1 MFYKFN
7 TFNIKKK
14 WVIELKNN
22 RVKALLIFIMA
33 TGILALLAL
42 WSYNNVLNKD
52 SSKDYGSSIIS
63 YINEV
68 ESKNAYI
75 QFDTGS
81 DSYMYLLYNKD
92 GEAVIEL
99 SDGGIGVYKSDNKLI
114 TLTEDKVIE
123 ISDLN
128 PLAFIK
134 AMVNVATTNDGCS
147 VTLSQEEDDE
157 IYTISVDGKENIQ
170 KIYDTLGD
178 SEYTTRSMEM
188 LETGFEDAAGV
199 SMIAEVVKN
208 DSGAFGAT
216 LSTIYKSADTEIK
229 EDERY
234 YSWKFDGYLETMD
247 WGLSEAWY
255 TEDMSN
261 TEAWH
266 TLMSDTISEVA
277 DNMSTYISSLQDEVD
292 NGGSTSEEN

>member
-1 MFYKFN
+1 MKSGKI
-7 TFNIKKK
+7 T
-14 WVIELKNN
+14 
-22 RVKALLIFIMA
+22 ALLLFVLA
-33 TGILALLAL
+33 VGILVLLAL
-42 WSYNNVLNKD
+42 WSYNRTLNGSD
-52 SSKDYGSSIIS
+52 IEDYGKIITD
-63 YINEV
+63 YIDEV

-81 DSYMYLLYNKD
+81 DSYMYLLYNKN

-99 SDGGIGVYKSDNKLI
+99 SNGGIGVYKSDNKLI
-114 TLTEDKVIE
+114 TLTEDEVVE

-134 AMVNVATTNDGCS
+134 AMANVAITNDGCS
-147 VTLSQEEDDE
+147 ITLSQEEDDE
-157 IYTISVDGKENIQ
+157 IYTISVDGIENIQ
-170 KIYDTLGD
+170 RIYDTLGD

-188 LETGFEDAAGV
+188 LETGFDDAAGIT
-199 SMIAEVVKN
+199 MIAEVVKN
-208 DSGAFGAT
+208 DTGAFGAT

-247 WGLSEAWY
+247 WSLSEAWY
-255 TEDMSN
+255 TEDISN
-261 TEAWH
+261 TEAWN

-292 NGGSTSEEN
+292 NGGNTSEEN

>member
-1 MFYKFN
+1 MKSGKI
-7 TFNIKKK
+7 T
-14 WVIELKNN
+14 
-22 RVKALLIFIMA
+22 ALLLFVLA
-33 TGILALLAL
+33 VGILVLLAL
-42 WSYNNVLNKD
+42 WSYNRTLNGSD
-52 SSKDYGSSIIS
+52 IDDYGKIITD
-63 YINEV
+63 YIDEV

-81 DSYMYLLYNKD
+81 DSYMYLLYNKN

-99 SDGGIGVYKSDNKLI
+99 SNGGIGVYKSDNKLI
-114 TLTEDKVIE
+114 TLTEDEVVE

-134 AMVNVATTNDGCS
+134 AMANVAITNDGCS
-147 VTLSQEEDDE
+147 ITLSQEEDDE

-170 KIYDTLGD
+170 KIYDTLED

-188 LETGFEDAAGV
+188 LETGFDDAAGIT
-199 SMIAEVVKN
+199 MIAEVVKN
-208 DSGAFGAT
+208 DTGAFGAT

-247 WGLSEAWY
+247 WSLSEAWY
-255 TEDMSN
+255 TEDISN
-261 TEAWH
+261 TEAWN

-292 NGGSTSEEN
+292 NGGNTSEEN

>member
-1 MFYKFN
+1 MKSGKI
-7 TFNIKKK
+7 T
-14 WVIELKNN
+14 
-22 RVKALLIFIMA
+22 ALLLFVLA
-33 TGILALLAL
+33 VGILVLLAL
-42 WSYNNVLNKD
+42 WSYNRTLNESD
-52 SSKDYGSSIIS
+52 IEDYGKIITY
-63 YINEV
+63 YIDEV

-81 DSYMYLLYNKD
+81 DSYMYLLYNKN

-99 SDGGIGVYKSDNKLI
+99 SNGGIGVYKSDNKLI
-114 TLTEDKVIE
+114 TLTEDEVVE

-134 AMVNVATTNDGCS
+134 AMANVAITNDGCS
-147 VTLSQEEDDE
+147 ITLSQEEDDE

-170 KIYDTLGD
+170 RIYDTLGD

-188 LETGFEDAAGV
+188 LETGFDDAAGIT
-199 SMIAEVVKN
+199 MITEVVKN
-208 DSGAFGAT
+208 DTGAFGAT

-247 WGLSEAWY
+247 WSLSEAWY
-255 TEDMSN
+255 TEDISN
-261 TEAWH
+261 TEAWN

-292 NGGSTSEEN
+292 NGGNTSEEN

>member
-1 MFYKFN
+1 MKSGKI
-7 TFNIKKK
+7 T
-14 WVIELKNN
+14 
-22 RVKALLIFIMA
+22 ALLLFVLA
-33 TGILALLAL
+33 VGILVLLAL
-42 WSYNNVLNKD
+42 WSYNRTLNESD
-52 SSKDYGSSIIS
+52 IEDYGKIITD
-63 YINEV
+63 YIDEV

-81 DSYMYLLYNKD
+81 DSYMYLLYNKN

-99 SDGGIGVYKSDNKLI
+99 SNGGIGVYKSDNKLI
-114 TLTEDKVIE
+114 TLTEDEVVE

-134 AMVNVATTNDGCS
+134 AMANVAITNDGCS
-147 VTLSQEEDDE
+147 ITLSQEEDDE

-170 KIYDTLGD
+170 RIYGTLGD
-178 SEYTTRSMEM
+178 YEYTTRSMEM
-188 LETGFEDAAGV
+188 LETGFDDAAGIT
-199 SMIAEVVKN
+199 MIAEVVKN
-208 DSGAFGAT
+208 DTGAFGAT

-247 WGLSEAWY
+247 WSLSEAWY
-255 TEDMSN
+255 TEDISN
-261 TEAWH
+261 TEAWN

-292 NGGSTSEEN
+292 NGGNTSEEN

>member
-1 MFYKFN
+1 MKSGKI
-7 TFNIKKK
+7 T
-14 WVIELKNN
+14 
-22 RVKALLIFIMA
+22 ALLLFVLA
-33 TGILALLAL
+33 VGILVLLAL
-42 WSYNNVLNKD
+42 WSYNRTLNESD
-52 SSKDYGSSIIS
+52 IEDYGKIITD
-63 YINEV
+63 YIDEV

-81 DSYMYLLYNKD
+81 DSYMYLLYNKN

-99 SDGGIGVYKSDNKLI
+99 SNGGIGVYKSDNKLI
-114 TLTEDKVIE
+114 TLTEDEVVE

-134 AMVNVATTNDGCS
+134 AMANVAITNDGCS
-147 VTLSQEEDDE
+147 ITLSQEEDDE

-188 LETGFEDAAGV
+188 LETGFADVDGIT
-199 SMIAEVVKN
+199 MIAEVVKN
-208 DSGAFGAT
+208 DTGAFGAT

-247 WGLSEAWY
+247 WSLSEAWY
-255 TEDMSN
+255 TEDISN
-261 TEAWH
+261 TEAWN

-292 NGGSTSEEN
+292 NGGNTSEEN